1 MVDAAALGAL
11 NEMAN
16 RTITLVFADPA
27 TDDAQYPVE
36 VLDDGA
42 RLEVRVGGRI
52 YAATRDGHGTL
63 RITADPATLGTVA
76 WTVAAGGVRWVFVDG
91 KVFALSEARPAARAR
106 GGHHGSLTAPM
117 PATVR
122 RVLVGVGDAVSRGE
136 PLVILEAMKMELPV
150 RANGSGTVT
159 AVHCR
164 EGELVQPGLALIEI
178 DED

>member
-1 MVDAAALGAL
+1 MPR
-11 NEMAN
+11 
-16 RTITLVFADPA
+16 RTLTLVPADLA
-27 TDDAQYPVE
+27 AHEAQYPVE

-42 RLEVRVGGRI
+42 RLEVRVGSQL
-52 YAATRDGHGTL
+52 YAAARDSHGSM
-63 RITADPATLGTVA
+63 RITPDPATAGTVA
-76 WTVAAGGVRWVFVDG
+76 WTVAAGDVRWVFLDG
-91 KVFALSEARPAARAR
+91 KVFELTEARPAARAR

-122 RVLVGVGDAVSRGE
+122 RVLVGVGDAVKRGE

-150 RANGSGTVT
+150 RANGPGTVT

>member
-1 MVDAAALGAL
+1 MPS
-11 NEMAN
+11 
-16 RTITLVFADPA
+16 RTITLVPADPA
-27 TDDAQYPVE
+27 AGQAQYPVE

-42 RLEVRVGGRI
+42 RREVRVGHQS
-52 YAATRDGHGTL
+52 YVATRDSQGTV
-63 RITADPATLGTVA
+63 RITSDPAGTGSVA
-76 WTVAAGGVRWVFVDG
+76 WTVAAGNVRWVFVDG
-91 KVFALSEARPAARAR
+91 RVFELAEARPAGRAR

-122 RVLVGVGDAVSRGE
+122 RLLVGVGDAVKRGE
-136 PLVILEAMKMELPV
+136 ALVILEAMKMELPV
-150 RANGSGTVT
+150 RASGPGIVT